1 RGSPRPSEVPMIEP
15 AKRALDELLS
25 QHNTLRELIQRCERL
40 ADELDRGRGAPTEL
54 MREVARLRIAF
65 DAHNKFEEHLLRPIL
80 RDVDAFG
87 AVRVQ
92 QMVEDHTNEHRLM
105 RERLATT
112 ITGELRATLES
123 LRAHLDTE
131 ERYFLS
137 SRVLRD
143 DLIVVES
150 TG

>member
-1 RGSPRPSEVPMIEP
+1 MTEP
-15 AKRALDELLS
+15 AKRALTELLA
-25 QHNTLRELIQRCERL
+25 QHDTLRQLIARCTGL
-40 ADELDRGRGAPTEL
+40 ADEIDAGRGSPSEL
-54 MREVARLRIAF
+54 MREISRLRIAF

-87 AVRVQ
+87 AVRVD

-105 RERLATT
+105 RERLNTS
-112 ITGELRATLES
+112 ITGELRAVLES
-123 LRAHLDTE
+123 LRAHLETE

-143 DLIVVES
+143 DLITVE
-150 TG
+150 GGG